1 MRISFFDCLQD
12 PTTLVDLG
20 VVEQNV
26 RNALALATTTF
37 TITSLL
43 MPGDLSTIPGHCPE
57 EEVAPVKPG
66 EIRVRASDAGW
77 GMSSHDIALLNQVSV
92 CVCV

>member
-1 MRISFFDCLQD
+1 M
-12 PTTLVDLG
+12 VDLG

-26 RNALALATTTF
+26 RNALALATTTV

-43 MPGDLSTIPGHCPE
+43 MPGDLSTVPGQCRE
-57 EEVAPVKPG
+57 EEAVASKPG

-77 GMSSHDIALLNQVSV
+77 GMSSMDIALLNQVSDLALLN
-92 CVCV
+92 